1 MDEWSLLIEVG
12 GDDSGM
18 IQVEV
23 AKAVLPYA
31 EYKAMQEKLR
41 DERKELLLFCEH
53 PPTITGG
60 VQWKPQNLLR
70 GEEQLR
76 EQGIPLVPI
85 RRGGDLTAH
94 EPGQLVIYPHV
105 DLKQR
110 NISLS
115 DFFRTL
121 LEISSDSILQVAGL
135 SVETK
140 KDYPGLYVNNRKIC
154 AIGVEARSFFTSSG
168 VAINVNNDLSTFANI
183 VACGLSQFEADSLQQ
198 ILGQPLEMDGLIA
211 AWSGGFQA
219 FLEGRS
225 RSELPSG
232 ADNR

>member
-31 EYKAMQEKLR
+31 EYQAMQEKLR

-76 EQGIPLVPI
+76 ETPAP
-85 RRGGDLTAH
+85 RGA
-94 EPGQLVIYPHV
+94 
-105 DLKQR
+105 
-110 NISLS
+110 
-115 DFFRTL
+115 
-121 LEISSDSILQVAGL
+121 
-135 SVETK
+135 
-140 KDYPGLYVNNRKIC
+140 
-154 AIGVEARSFFTSSG
+154 
-168 VAINVNNDLSTFANI
+168 
-183 VACGLSQFEADSLQQ
+183 
-198 ILGQPLEMDGLIA
+198 
-211 AWSGGFQA
+211 
-219 FLEGRS
+219 
-225 RSELPSG
+225 
-232 ADNR
+232 